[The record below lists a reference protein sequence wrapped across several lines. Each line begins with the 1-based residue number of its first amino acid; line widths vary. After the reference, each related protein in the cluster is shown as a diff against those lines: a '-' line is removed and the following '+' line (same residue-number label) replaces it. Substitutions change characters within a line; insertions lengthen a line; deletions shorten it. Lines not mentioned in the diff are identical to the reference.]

1 MLLKT
6 WILKYLI
13 ECQELI
19 EQNISWHE
27 TCTCKCRVDGSGVNN
42 KQLWNK
48 DKFRCE
54 CEELIDEGR
63 WDEWFIWNP
72 GNC

>member
-1 MLLKT
+1 MNSKVF
-6 WILKYLI
+6 
-13 ECQELI
+13 
-19 EQNISWHE
+19 NRISRTNRTKHISQHE

-63 WDEWFIWNP
+63 WDEWLIWNP